1 MVWRISDSF
10 IVSIKEDKWLL
21 DQVYRLVRSPLP
33 SIPPHAKVSM
43 FIDAEIGAW
52 KKEEVRHMFLPHKAK
67 KILSVPLSTRLPQDS
82 II

>member
-21 DQVYRLVRSPLP
+21 DQVYRLVRSLLP

-52 KKEEVRHMFLPHKAK
+52 KKEEVRHMFLPHNAK